1 MNSLSVN
8 FNHAVTL
15 IETCGNTN
23 TFLFRGAPGV
33 GKSSILKELS
43 QRLPDYLPCYIDCT
57 QLDLSDLAMPV
68 VDRDRMMTN
77 FAPNARFGVGRG
89 CTQPVLIM
97 LDELT
102 KASKSVLNM
111 LLPVILERR
120 LGDIDLPVGSIVF
133 ATGNLDSDGVGDALY
148 GHVANRMTVVDY
160 ANPTADEWLNWA
172 ATHDVAPEVM
182 AFAKQFPQVLDRYTD
197 LEDGDTNPFI
207 YNPRKGQT
215 KAFCSPRSLEKA
227 SHLVKQRDR
236 LGDALLPALAGT
248 IGESAARDMEAL
260 LHLADQIP
268 TVDAIVKA
276 PATTKTPE
284 GVGAYFLTSFMLA
297 GRATAENL
305 DAIMQY
311 VNRWDNFEAVTL
323 FVTTLATN
331 KSKVGMACRNR
342 EFTKLAATLG
352 RFF

>member
-1 MNSLSVN
+1 MNLSIN
-8 FNHAVTL
+8 FNQAVNL
-15 IETCGNTN
+15 IETCGHTN

-33 GKSSILKELS
+33 GKSSILKELA
-43 QRLPDYLPCYIDCT
+43 QRMPDYLPCYIDCT

-68 VDRDRMMTN
+68 VDREAMVTM
-77 FAPNARFGVGRG
+77 FAPNARFGVGKG
-89 CTQPVLIM
+89 KNQPVLVM

-102 KASKSVLNM
+102 KASKAVLNT

-120 LGDIDLPVGSIVF
+120 LGDVPLPVGSIVF

-160 ANPTADEWLNWA
+160 ANPTVDEWLAWA
-172 ATHDVAPEVM
+172 SNNDIAPEIM
-182 AFAKQFPQVLDRYTD
+182 AFAKQFPQVMDRYTD

-227 SHLVKQRDR
+227 SNLVKQRQR

-248 IGESAARDMEAL
+248 IGEAAARDMEAL
-260 LHLADQIP
+260 IHLADQIP
-268 TVDAIVKA
+268 SFDAVCKS
-276 PATTKTPE
+276 PDKTKVPE
-284 GVGAYFLTSFMLA
+284 GIGALFLMAFQLS
-297 GRATAENL
+297 GRATEQTL

-311 VNRWDNFEAVTL
+311 VERWDNFEAVTL
-323 FVTTLATN
+323 FVTSLATN
-331 KSKVGMACRNR
+331 KSKVSMACKNRN
-342 EFTKLAATLG
+342 FTKKASELG
-352 RFF
+352 KFF